1 MSATGDLVVLQKT
14 NLVYNYTTTTGR
26 NAQKKTINVK
36 DSKVK
41 VLYSVNNKTGAVTVY
56 QDDGRN
62 LSGQTTT
69 SLQGLELAVWSPTKG
84 GGGEWYA
91 VGQSGKTIPTKA
103 PVDPTWDQLAGDSF
117 TTGLTNGDRLIKL
130 VGHEV
135 NALPVEDKKNV
146 IGIPGVPPVETLDED
161 AGTEGSENENDSK
174 PTVNQES
181 EVIEGTGA
189 FFKSFERLTYPAE
202 LPLNVSDLIQ
212 FQIVEYKTLSQSSSS
227 SGVTPDAAILTSTDG
242 NNSISGGLFTGGRR
256 RADATKADVKGTINL
271 AIQPP
276 VSDNNGVNWTDTG
289 VNLVQLG
296 LASLSLGFIENGFGG
311 ANSNAQKIL
320 DTASG
325 EGNTI
330 KKSLQ
335 TFFAGKAAQTNNLL
349 SRLTGSVLNPN
360 LETLFEGPRT
370 RSFNYQFQ
378 FTPRSES
385 EAVMVR
391 KIIRAFKEAM
401 AVKRTSGLSFLL
413 APYVFNIRYLYKGG
427 DDHPYIGRVKGPCA
441 LKDMQTDYTPEG
453 SYMTYEGGENGGS
466 MVKYTVT
473 MVFQELD
480 PVYADDY
487 TELGDN
493 VIGY

>member
-1 MSATGDLVVLQKT
+1 MDLVKHET
-14 NLVYNYTTTTGR
+14 N
-26 NAQKKTINVK
+26 
-36 DSKVK
+36 
-41 VLYSVNNKTGAVTVY
+41 
-56 QDDGRN
+56 
-62 LSGQTTT
+62 
-69 SLQGLELAVWSPTKG
+69 ELPP
-84 GGGEWYA
+84 E
-91 VGQSGKTIPTKA
+91 
-103 PVDPTWDQLAGDSF
+103 
-117 TTGLTNGDRLIKL
+117 DRQ
-130 VGHEV
+130 
-135 NALPVEDKKNV
+135 NV
-146 IGIPGVPPVETLDED
+146 IGVPGVLPVETLDED
-161 AGTEGSENENDSK
+161 AGTEDENEDSSK
-174 PTVNQES
+174 PTVNPES

-242 NNSISGGLFTGGRR
+242 NNTISGGLFTGGRR

-378 FTPRSES
+378 FTPRDEE

>member
-1 MSATGDLVVLQKT
+1 MSATGDLVVLNRT
-14 NLVYNYTTTTGR
+14 SLVYNYTTTFGGQGGR
-26 NAQKKTINVK
+26 KKTVSATDKNV
-36 DSKVK
+36 
-41 VLYSVNNKTGAVTVY
+41 SVIYGVNSKTGGVTVY
-56 QDDGRN
+56 LDDGRN
-62 LSGQTTT
+62 LDGQTTT
-69 SLQGLELAVWSPTKG
+69 SLSGQELAVWQPARG

-91 VGQSGKTIPTKA
+91 IGQSGQKIPTDA
-103 PVDPTWDQLAGDSF
+103 AVDPTWDQLAGDNF
-117 TTGLTNGDRLIKL
+117 AAGLTNGDRLINVVKHD
-130 VGHEV
+130 VTE
-135 NALPVEDKKNV
+135 LPPEDRQNITGV
-146 IGIPGVPPVETLDED
+146 PGVPPVETLDED
-161 AGTEGSENENDSK
+161 AGTDGENDSR
-174 PTVNQES
+174 PTVNPES
-181 EVIEGTGA
+181 EVIAGTGA
-189 FFKSFERLTYPAE
+189 FFESFTRLTYPLE
-202 LPLNVSDLIQ
+202 LPLDVSDLIQ

-227 SGVTPDAAILTSTDG
+227 STVSPDAAILTSTDG
-242 NNSISGGLFTGGRR
+242 NNTISGGLFTGGKR
-256 RADATKADVKGTINL
+256 RADAVAADVKGTINL

-276 VSDNNGVNWTDTG
+276 VSDSNGVNWTDTG

-311 ANSNAQKIL
+311 ANANAQKIL
-320 DTASG
+320 DTTSG

-378 FTPRSES
+378 FTPRDEE

-391 KIIRAFKEAM
+391 NIIRAFKEAM
-401 AVKRTSGLSFLL
+401 AVKRSSGLSFLL
-413 APYVFNIRYLYKGG
+413 APYVFNIKYLYKGG
-427 DDHPYIGRVKGPCA
+427 VEHPYIGRVKGPCA

>member
-36 DSKVK
+36 DTKVK

-84 GGGEWYA
+84 GGGEWREI
-91 VGQSGKTIPTKA
+91 GQSGKTIPTKA
-103 PVDPTWDQLAGDSF
+103 PVDPTWDQLVEDNFAP
-117 TTGLTNGDRLIKL
+117 GLTNGGRLIGL
-130 VGHEV
+130 VGHDVME
-135 NALPVEDKKNV
+135 LPPEDRKNV
-146 IGIPGVPPVETLDED
+146 IGVPKVPPVEVV
-161 AGTEGSENENDSK
+161 GSEDENQDSSK
-174 PTVNQES
+174 PTVNPES

-227 SGVTPDAAILTSTDG
+227 SGVTPDAAILETPDG
-242 NNSISGGLFTGGRR
+242 NNTISGGLFTGGRR
-256 RADATKADVKGTINL
+256 RADATKADIKGTINL

-311 ANSNAQKIL
+311 ANANAQKIL

-378 FTPRSES
+378 FTPRDEE

-413 APYVFNIRYLYKGG
+413 APYVFNIKYLYKGG

>member
-1 MSATGDLVVLQKT
+1 MSTGDLVVLNRT
-14 NLVYNYTTTTGR
+14 NLVYNYTRTTGR
-26 NAQKKTINVK
+26 NAQRRTIQDK
-36 DSKVK
+36 DSKVSII
-41 VLYSVNNKTGAVTVY
+41 YSVNNQTGSVTAY
-56 QDDGRN
+56 LDDGRN
-62 LSGQTTT
+62 LDGQTTT
-69 SLQGLELAVWSPTKG
+69 SLAGQELAVWSPTRG
-84 GGGEWYA
+84 GGGEWTA
-91 VGQSGKTIPTKA
+91 IGQSGRTIPTRA
-103 PVDPTWDQLAGDSF
+103 PVDPTWDQLEADLF
-117 TTGLTNGDRLIKL
+117 NTGRTNGDQLINL
-130 VGHEV
+130 VKHETNELPPEDRQNV
-135 NALPVEDKKNV
+135 IGVPGVLPVETV
-146 IGIPGVPPVETLDED
+146 DED
-161 AGTEGSENENDSK
+161 AGTDGENDPR
-174 PTVNQES
+174 PTVRTES

-212 FQIVEYKTLSQSSSS
+212 FQIVEYKTLSRSSSS

-242 NNSISGGLFTGGRR
+242 NNTISGGLFTGGRR
-256 RADATKADVKGTINL
+256 RADAVAADIKGTINL

-311 ANSNAQKIL
+311 ANANAQKIL

-378 FTPRSES
+378 FTPRDEE
-385 EAVMVR
+385 EAVRVR
-391 KIIRAFKEAM
+391 NIIRAFKEAM

-427 DDHPYIGRVKGPCA
+427 DDHPYIGQVKGPCA

>member
-36 DSKVK
+36 DTKVK

-84 GGGEWYA
+84 GGGEWREI
-91 VGQSGKTIPTKA
+91 GQSGKTIPTKA
-103 PVDPTWDQLAGDSF
+103 PVDPTWDQLVEDNFAP
-117 TTGLTNGDRLIKL
+117 GLTNGGRLIGL
-130 VGHEV
+130 VGHDVME
-135 NALPVEDKKNV
+135 LPPEDRKNV
-146 IGIPGVPPVETLDED
+146 IGVPKVPPVEVV
-161 AGTEGSENENDSK
+161 GSEDENQDSSK
-174 PTVNQES
+174 PTVNPES

-227 SGVTPDAAILTSTDG
+227 SGVTPDAAILETPDG
-242 NNSISGGLFTGGRR
+242 NNTISGGLFTGGRR
-256 RADATKADVKGTINL
+256 RADATKADIKGTINL

-311 ANSNAQKIL
+311 ANANAQKIL

-378 FTPRSES
+378 FTPRDEE

>member
-1 MSATGDLVVLQKT
+1 MSTGDLVVLNRT
-14 NLVYNYTTTTGR
+14 NLVYNYTRTTGR
-26 NAQKKTINVK
+26 NAQRRTIQDQDSNV
-36 DSKVK
+36 SII
-41 VLYSVNNKTGAVTVY
+41 YSVNNQTGSVTAY
-56 QDDGRN
+56 LDDGRN
-62 LSGQTTT
+62 LDGQTTT
-69 SLQGLELAVWSPTKG
+69 SLAGQELAVWSPTRG
-84 GGGEWYA
+84 GGGEWTA
-91 VGQSGKTIPTKA
+91 IGQSGRTIPTDA
-103 PVDPTWDQLAGDSF
+103 PVDPTWDQLEADLFNTGRTPGTPMTFCLSSGGSSF
-117 TTGLTNGDRLIKL
+117 VSCLTRLINWSPL
-130 VGHEV
+130 V
-135 NALPVEDKKNV
+135 LPVETV
-146 IGIPGVPPVETLDED
+146 DED
-161 AGTEGSENENDSK
+161 AGTDGENDSR
-174 PTVNQES
+174 PTVRTES

-256 RADATKADVKGTINL
+256 RADATKADIKGTINL

-296 LASLSLGFIENGFGG
+296 LASLSAGFIENSFGG
-311 ANSNAQKIL
+311 ANANAQKIL
-320 DTASG
+320 DTTSKDG
-325 EGNTI
+325 QTI
-330 KKSLQ
+330 KKALQ

-453 SYMTYEGGENGGS
+453 SYMTYEGEENGGS

-480 PVYADDY
+480 PVYADK
-487 TELGDN
+487 LARPS
-493 VIGY
+493 

>member
-1 MSATGDLVVLQKT
+1 MSTGDLVVLNRT
-14 NLVYNYTTTTGR
+14 NLVYNYTRTTGR
-26 NAQKKTINVK
+26 NAQRRTIQDK
-36 DSKVK
+36 DSKVSII
-41 VLYSVNNKTGAVTVY
+41 YSVNNQTGSVTAY
-56 QDDGRN
+56 LDDGRN
-62 LSGQTTT
+62 LDGQTTT
-69 SLQGLELAVWSPTKG
+69 SLAGQELAVWSPTRG
-84 GGGEWYA
+84 GGGEWTEI
-91 VGQSGKTIPTKA
+91 GQSGRTIPTRA
-103 PVDPTWDQLAGDSF
+103 PVDPTWDQLAGDLF
-117 TTGLTNGDRLIKL
+117 NPGRTNGDQLINL
-130 VGHEV
+130 VKHETNELPPEDRQNV
-135 NALPVEDKKNV
+135 IGVPGVLPVETV
-146 IGIPGVPPVETLDED
+146 DED
-161 AGTEGSENENDSK
+161 AGTDGENDSR
-174 PTVNQES
+174 PTVRTES

-212 FQIVEYKTLSQSSSS
+212 FQIVEYKTLSRSSSS

-242 NNSISGGLFTGGRR
+242 NNTISGGLFTGGRR
-256 RADATKADVKGTINL
+256 RADAIAADIKGTINL

-311 ANSNAQKIL
+311 ANANAQKIL

-378 FTPRSES
+378 FTPRDEE
-385 EAVMVR
+385 EAVRVR
-391 KIIRAFKEAM
+391 NIIRAFKEAM

>member
-1 MSATGDLVVLQKT
+1 MSATGDLVVLKKT

-91 VGQSGKTIPTKA
+91 IGQSGKTIPTKA

-135 NALPVEDKKNV
+135 NALPVEDKQNV

-161 AGTEGSENENDSK
+161 AGTDGENDSK
-174 PTVNQES
+174 PTVRRES

-189 FFKSFERLTYPAE
+189 FFKSFTTLRYPAE

-242 NNSISGGLFTGGRR
+242 NNTISGGLFTGGRK
-256 RADATKADVKGTINL
+256 RADAVAADIKGTINL

-311 ANSNAQKIL
+311 ANANAQKIL

-385 EAVMVR
+385 EAVEVR

-427 DDHPYIGRVKGPCA
+427 DDHPYIGQVKGPCA

>member
-1 MSATGDLVVLQKT
+1 MSATGDLVVLNKT
-14 NLVYNYTTTTGR
+14 SLVYNYTTTTGR
-26 NAQKKTINVK
+26 NAQKRTISATDSNV
-36 DSKVK
+36 
-41 VLYSVNNKTGAVTVY
+41 SVIYGVNSKTGSVTVY
-56 QDDGRN
+56 LDDGRS
-62 LSGQTTT
+62 LDGQTPT
-69 SLQGLELAVWSPTKG
+69 SLAGQELAVWSPARG
-84 GGGEWYA
+84 GGGQWYA

-103 PVDPTWDQLAGDSF
+103 PVDPTWDQLAGDNF
-117 TTGLTNGDRLIKL
+117 APGLTNGGRLIGL
-130 VGHEV
+130 VGHDVME
-135 NALPVEDKKNV
+135 LPPEDRQNV
-146 IGIPGVPPVETLDED
+146 TSVPGVTPVETLDED
-161 AGTEGSENENDSK
+161 AGTDGENDSR
-174 PTVNQES
+174 PTVRTES
-181 EVIEGTGA
+181 EVIAGTGA
-189 FFKSFERLTYPAE
+189 FFESFTRLTYPLE

-227 SGVTPDAAILTSTDG
+227 STVTPDAAILTSTDG
-242 NNSISGGLFTGGRR
+242 NNTISGGLFTGGRR
-256 RADATKADVKGTINL
+256 RADAIAADVKGTINL

-385 EAVMVR
+385 EAVEVR

>member
-1 MSATGDLVVLQKT
+1 MSTGDLVVLNRT
-14 NLVYNYTTTTGR
+14 NLVYNYTRTTGR
-26 NAQKKTINVK
+26 NAQRRTIQDQDSNV
-36 DSKVK
+36 SII
-41 VLYSVNNKTGAVTVY
+41 YSVNNQTGSVTAY
-56 QDDGRN
+56 LDDGRN
-62 LSGQTTT
+62 LDGQTTT
-69 SLQGLELAVWSPTKG
+69 SLAGQELAVWSPTRG
-84 GGGEWYA
+84 GGGEWTA
-91 VGQSGKTIPTKA
+91 IGQSGRTIPTDA
-103 PVDPTWDQLAGDSF
+103 PVDPTWDQLESDLF
-117 TTGLTNGDRLIKL
+117 NTGRTNGDQLINL
-130 VGHEV
+130 VKHETNELPPEDRQNV
-135 NALPVEDKKNV
+135 IGVPGVLPVETV
-146 IGIPGVPPVETLDED
+146 DED
-161 AGTEGSENENDSK
+161 AGTDGENDSR
-174 PTVNQES
+174 PTVNPES

-227 SGVTPDAAILTSTDG
+227 SGVTPDASILSSSDG

-276 VSDNNGVNWTDTG
+276 VTDNNGVNWTDTG

-296 LASLSLGFIENGFGG
+296 LASLSAGFIENSFGG
-311 ANSNAQKIL
+311 ANANAQKIL
-320 DTASG
+320 DTTSKDG
-325 EGNTI
+325 QTI
-330 KKSLQ
+330 KKALQ

-453 SYMTYEGGENGGS
+453 SYMTYEE
-466 MVKYTVT
+466 KKTVDQWLNT
-473 MVFQELD
+473 L
-480 PVYADDY
+480 
-487 TELGDN
+487 
-493 VIGY
+493 

>member
-1 MSATGDLVVLQKT
+1 MSTGDLVVLNRT
-14 NLVYNYTTTTGR
+14 NLVYNYTRTTGR
-26 NAQKKTINVK
+26 NAQRRTIQDK
-36 DSKVK
+36 DSKVSII
-41 VLYSVNNKTGAVTVY
+41 YSVNNQTGSVTAY
-56 QDDGRN
+56 LDDGRN
-62 LSGQTTT
+62 LDGQTTT
-69 SLQGLELAVWSPTKG
+69 SLAGQELAVWSPTRG
-84 GGGEWYA
+84 GGGEWTEI
-91 VGQSGKTIPTKA
+91 GQSGRTIPTKA
-103 PVDPTWDQLAGDSF
+103 PVDPTWDQLAGDLF
-117 TTGLTNGDRLIKL
+117 NPGRTNGDQLINL
-130 VGHEV
+130 VKHET
-135 NALPVEDKKNV
+135 NELPPEDRQNV
-146 IGIPGVPPVETLDED
+146 IGVPGVLPVETLDED
-161 AGTEGSENENDSK
+161 AGTDGENDSR
-174 PTVNQES
+174 PTVNPES

-227 SGVTPDAAILTSTDG
+227 SGVTPDAAILSSSDG

-256 RADATKADVKGTINL
+256 RADATKADIKGTINL

-296 LASLSLGFIENGFGG
+296 LASLSAGFIENSFGG
-311 ANSNAQKIL
+311 ANANAQKIL
-320 DTASG
+320 DTTSKDG
-325 EGNTI
+325 QTI
-330 KKSLQ
+330 KKALQ

>member
-91 VGQSGKTIPTKA
+91 IGQSGKTIPTKA
-103 PVDPTWDQLAGDSF
+103 PVDPTWDQLVEDNFSS
-117 TTGLTNGDRLIKL
+117 GLTNGDRLIGL
-130 VGHEV
+130 VGHDVME
-135 NALPVEDKKNV
+135 LPPEDRQNV
-146 IGIPGVPPVETLDED
+146 IGVPGVPPVEVV
-161 AGTEGSENENDSK
+161 GSEDENQDSSK
-174 PTVNQES
+174 PTVNPES

-242 NNSISGGLFTGGRR
+242 NNTISGGLFTGGRR
-256 RADATKADVKGTINL
+256 RADATKADIKGTINL

-311 ANSNAQKIL
+311 ANANAQKIL

-325 EGNTI
+325 NGETI

-385 EAVMVR
+385 EAVAVR

>member
-1 MSATGDLVVLQKT
+1 MSTGDLVVLNRT
-14 NLVYNYTTTTGR
+14 SLVYNYTRTTGR
-26 NAQKKTINVK
+26 NAQRRTVQDQDSNV
-36 DSKVK
+36 SII
-41 VLYSVNNKTGAVTVY
+41 YSVNNQTGSVTAY
-56 QDDGRN
+56 LDDGRN
-62 LSGQTTT
+62 LDGQTTT
-69 SLQGLELAVWSPTKG
+69 SLAGQELAVWSPTRG
-84 GGGEWYA
+84 GGGEWTA
-91 VGQSGKTIPTKA
+91 IGQSGRTIPTDA
-103 PVDPTWDQLAGDSF
+103 PVDPTWDQLEADLF
-117 TTGLTNGDRLIKL
+117 NTGRTNGDQLINL
-130 VGHEV
+130 VKHETNELPPEDRQNV
-135 NALPVEDKKNV
+135 IGVPGVLPVETV
-146 IGIPGVPPVETLDED
+146 DED
-161 AGTEGSENENDSK
+161 AGTDGENDSR
-174 PTVNQES
+174 PTVNPES

-227 SGVTPDAAILTSTDG
+227 SGVTPDASILSSSDG

-276 VSDNNGVNWTDTG
+276 VTDNNGVNWTDTG

-296 LASLSLGFIENGFGG
+296 LASLSAGFIENSFGG
-311 ANSNAQKIL
+311 ANANAQKIL
-320 DTASG
+320 DTTSKDG
-325 EGNTI
+325 QTI
-330 KKSLQ
+330 KKALQ

-427 DDHPYIGRVKGPCA
+427 DDHPYIGQVKGPCA

>member
-36 DSKVK
+36 DTKVK

-84 GGGEWYA
+84 GGGEWREI
-91 VGQSGKTIPTKA
+91 GQSGKTIPTKA
-103 PVDPTWDQLAGDSF
+103 PVDPTWDQLVEDNFAP
-117 TTGLTNGDRLIKL
+117 GLTNGGRLIGL
-130 VGHEV
+130 VGHDVME
-135 NALPVEDKKNV
+135 LPPEDRQNV
-146 IGIPGVPPVETLDED
+146 IGVPGVPPVEVV
-161 AGTEGSENENDSK
+161 GSEDENQDSSK
-174 PTVNQES
+174 PTVNPES

-227 SGVTPDAAILTSTDG
+227 SGVTPDAAILETPDG
-242 NNSISGGLFTGGRR
+242 NNTISGGLFTGGRR
-256 RADATKADVKGTINL
+256 RADATKADIKGTINL

-311 ANSNAQKIL
+311 ANANAQKIL

-378 FTPRSES
+378 FTPRDEE

-413 APYVFNIRYLYKGG
+413 APYVFNIKYLYKGG

>member
-1 MSATGDLVVLQKT
+1 MSATGDLVVVDRA
-14 NLVYNYTTTTGR
+14 NLVYNYTRTTGR
-26 NAQKKTINVK
+26 AGQRRTIQTQDRNV
-36 DSKVK
+36 SVI
-41 VLYSVNNKTGAVTVY
+41 YSVNNQSGAVTVY
-56 QDDGRN
+56 LDDGRN
-62 LSGQTTT
+62 LDGQTTT
-69 SLQGLELAVWSPTKG
+69 SLAGQELAVWSPARG
-84 GGGEWYA
+84 GGGEWREI
-91 VGQSGKTIPTKA
+91 GQSGRTIPTDA
-103 PVDPTWDQLAGDSF
+103 AVDPTWDQLAGDLFSQ
-117 TTGLTNGDRLIKL
+117 GQTNGTYLQRVVTHAANELPSEDRQNIYEL
-130 VGHEV
+130 
-135 NALPVEDKKNV
+135 
-146 IGIPGVPPVETLDED
+146 PGVTPVETLDET
-161 AGTEGSENENDSK
+161 AGTDGENDSR
-174 PTVNQES
+174 PTVRRES
-181 EVIEGTGA
+181 EVIAGTGA
-189 FFKSFERLTYPAE
+189 FFESFTTLRYPSE

-227 SGVTPDAAILTSTDG
+227 SGVTPDAAILSPTDS
-242 NNSISGGLFTGGRR
+242 NNTISGGLFTGGRG

-276 VSDNNGVNWTDTG
+276 VTDNNGVNWTDTG

-296 LASLSLGFIENGFGG
+296 LASLSAGFIENSFGG
-311 ANSNAQKIL
+311 ANANAQKIL
-320 DTASG
+320 DTTSKDG
-325 EGNTI
+325 QTI
-330 KKSLQ
+330 KKALT

-385 EAVMVR
+385 EAVEVR
-391 KIIRAFKEAM
+391 NIIRAFKEAM

-441 LKDMQTDYTPEG
+441 LKDMQTDYAPEG